1 MSTFNAK
8 QQPKKVIEVIAVF
21 VTFNEIHHTV
31 IKAGLE
37 LTRQKLSIGRKGVI
51 SSEIVIK

>member
-51 SSEIVIK
+51 SSETVIK